1 MYKAVKDMFADKN
14 ILTSN
19 MIRFASDCQQEHF
32 PKFAEKN
39 IPSVFFAWM
48 CLTFYSA
55 L

>member
-32 PKFAEKN
+32 PKFAEKRY
-39 IPSVFFAWM
+39 SVRFF
-48 CLTFYSA
+48 CLDVSA
-55 L
+55 IL